1 MKTLISR
8 VFFLGMLVV
17 CVSAFAQD
25 VTIDALSASPD
36 NFKLLLEND
45 EVRVLE
51 YSLQP
56 GAKDKPHTHP
66 PKVSY
71 VVAGGTLKIT
81 TGEGKSFSVQEKAGA
96 ASWMG
101 SVGWHYVENTGKTTV
116 RVVLVEVK
124 RASPE

>member
-1 MKTLISR
+1 MPLVLR
-8 VFFLGMLVV
+8 VCFLALLLPVT
-17 CVSAFAQD
+17 AFAQE
-25 VTIDALSASPD
+25 VAIDALTASPA
-36 NFKLLLEND
+36 NFRLLLEND

-56 GAKDKPHTHP
+56 GARDQPHTHP

-71 VVAGGTLKIT
+71 VVAGGSLKIT
-81 TGEGKSFSVQEKAGA
+81 TGDGKSFVAQEQPGA

-101 SVGWHYVENTGKTTV
+101 TVGWHYVENIGETTV

-124 RASPE
+124 RASPR